1 MKRQLSML
9 TAALLAVCFLAI
21 TLAEAQPAG
30 AQTVAAPPM
39 SDCTQRTDLPKAIST
54 CLGLVMAAGKDAGK
68 LAAAYSNLGNAQRLQ
83 GDLKASLTNLGWAL
97 VYDRK
102 NPRHWLDRA
111 TTRAAL
117 GQNLRGAADAT
128 LALRYDP
135 KLAEAFVLRSD
146 LHRKLGALDRAVSDA
161 TEALKIDPKS
171 SAAYANRAYARLR
184 LTRVDQAR
192 TDAEDALKIDPN
204 SVRALLTRGLLNEK
218 TDKTKA
224 RDDILRA
231 LKMDPKEPVA
241 LDAIKRFGA

>member
-1 MKRQLSML
+1 MKRHLSML
-9 TAALLAVCFLAI
+9 AAALLAANLFAI
-21 TLAEAQPAG
+21 TPAQAQPAS
-30 AQTVAAPPM
+30 AQTAAAPPM
-39 SDCTQRTDLPKAIST
+39 GDCTQRIDLPKAISA
-54 CLGLVMAAGKDAGK
+54 CLAHVMAAGKDSAK
-68 LAAAYSNLGNAQRLQ
+68 LATAYSNLGNAQRLQ

-97 VYDRK
+97 VHDRK

-111 TTRAAL
+111 MTRSAL

-135 KLAEAFVLRSD
+135 KLAEAYVLRSD

-171 SAAYANRAYARLR
+171 SAALANRAYARLR

-192 TDAEDALKIDPN
+192 ADAEEALKLDPN
-204 SVRALLTRGLLNEK
+204 SVRALLTRGLINET
-218 TDKTKA
+218 TDKTKS

-231 LKMDPKEPVA
+231 LKMEPKDPIA
-241 LDAIKRFGA
+241 LEAIKRFGT